1 MTMCTFTRRAA
12 LAAASSALM
21 IRVVAPAV
29 AADDAAAAKVAAA
42 VEALRN
48 AMFAGD
54 GKTLAA
60 LTWDQLVYTHSNGR
74 LENKAAYIKSLDGQ
88 AAFKALIQ
96 TDQTIEVVADTAI
109 VRHTF
114 DSVNSLP
121 DGKTNT
127 AHIRVMQIWKLD
139 NGAWKLL
146 ARASTPLPQ

>member
-1 MTMCTFTRRAA
+1 MTMSTFTRRAA

-29 AADDAAAAKVAAA
+29 ADDDAAAKVAAA
-42 VEALRN
+42 VEALRT

-96 TDQTIEVVADTAI
+96 TDQTIAVVADTAI